1 MGLLVDRAPALFR
14 EIYAVSRESYRG
26 TRASYQ
32 VSARLEQTP
41 AAGRVP
47 DAELAQLL
55 SRTDSRQVLHVGYGV
70 VRTPHNEQGTT
81 RLADSLRSLMSS
93 EAPGYALDLEEHVG
107 RHLQAFSETAR

>member
-47 DAELAQLL
+47 DAEL